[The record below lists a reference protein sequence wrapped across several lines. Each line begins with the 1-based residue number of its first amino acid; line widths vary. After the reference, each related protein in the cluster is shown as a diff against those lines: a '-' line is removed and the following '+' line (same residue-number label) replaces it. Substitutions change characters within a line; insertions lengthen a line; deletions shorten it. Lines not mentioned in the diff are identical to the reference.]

1 MPRHPPCALLS
12 LTNWSSLTLE
22 SLLGFSLAKFI
33 VVLADLPCLF
43 LYFAFCFLF
52 FIQFSRYSSQPLLN
66 PIPRPLPD
74 VSIFLQRGSP
84 PAQLVVGRRFSAFAS
99 NRPQFVAFAPNM
111 PWLLPF
117 QEVVGSSGLEPP
129 TSRLSGVRSNH
140 LSYEPMSAR
149 TPVSCLRPARFPGSF
164 RGSLDSQVSTVSSF
178 SPSFTSC
185 RGAAAFR
192 QPFQTTR

>member
-1 MPRHPPCALLS
+1 MLVLDCSFLPLHCCSCKLYS
-12 LTNWSSLTLE
+12 HSQFH
-22 SLLGFSLAKFI
+22 FSLFNFQGTSSNGVAAQTAFS
-33 VVLADLPCLF
+33 VFTYDRNPLRGTSCLPVLCQLF
-43 LYFAFCFLF
+43 AVCSGNILKPTFE
-52 FIQFSRYSSQPLLN
+52 
-66 PIPRPLPD
+66 
-74 VSIFLQRGSP
+74 
-84 PAQLVVGRRFSAFAS
+84 
-99 NRPQFVAFAPNM
+99 M
-111 PWLLPF
+111 
-117 QEVVGSSGLEPP
+117 VGSSGLEPP

>member
-1 MPRHPPCALLS
+1 MGWAQCG
-12 LTNWSSLTLE
+12 LE
-22 SLLGFSLAKFI
+22 STFALRFQRPCPHLACL
-33 VVLADLPCLF
+33 VWETLP
-43 LYFAFCFLF
+43 
-52 FIQFSRYSSQPLLN
+52 
-66 PIPRPLPD
+66 
-74 VSIFLQRGSP
+74 SP
-84 PAQLVVGRRFSAFAS
+84 
-99 NRPQFVAFAPNM
+99 M
-111 PWLLPF
+111 
-117 QEVVGSSGLEPP
+117 VGSSGLEPP

-192 QPFQTTR
+192 QPFQTTRKNSGGVLARHLPRCAKCLGGDEQTRTVDPLLARQVLSQLSYTPIFTRARLFCCLRYCPKNPSFLA

>member
-1 MPRHPPCALLS
+1 MFRVLFLAKIIVVCIPADFPIILCFHFSCFLYSVLKVHGVLSASLQSVPVPLLLRKNAFGEAVFTTSVVGSMWTVHLS
-12 LTNWSSLTLE
+12 L
-22 SLLGFSLAKFI
+22 
-33 VVLADLPCLF
+33 
-43 LYFAFCFLF
+43 
-52 FIQFSRYSSQPLLN
+52 
-66 PIPRPLPD
+66 
-74 VSIFLQRGSP
+74 
-84 PAQLVVGRRFSAFAS
+84 SAFVDSPHFAS
-99 NRPQFVAFAPNM
+99 
-111 PWLLPF
+111 PF
-117 QEVVGSSGLEPP
+117 GEVVFTTSMVGSSGLEPP